1 MLSHSG
7 LGTPEFSSASRSA
20 LVTPSGQWVQEA
32 GSTLSPMGCTVAPCL
47 TWHTFRHTRHMPC
60 YCPMWWARLC
70 PP

>member
-32 GSTLSPMGCTVAPCL
+32 GSMLSPMGCIVAPCL
-47 TWHTFRHTRHMPC
+47 TWHTF
-60 YCPMWWARLC
+60 
-70 PP
+70 